1 MSIFIWPVIILIIIF
16 KFKETLTYFVFSF
29 KEFNFFGAKGE
40 LKNPMEL
47 INEKVEERVE
57 NKRLEE
63 KVEKIQ
69 DRDEKI
75 KTLWEILSKKD
86 RLIKTLSYNNELL
99 RKRLSFEEIK
109 KEEVKD
115 QIKALL
121 YQIAFSQKDQNN
133 EKDKR
138 EQNNQ

>member
-1 MSIFIWPVIILIIIF
+1 MIIIF

-57 NKRLEE
+57 NKKLEE

-75 KTLWEILSKKD
+75 KTL
-86 RLIKTLSYNNELL
+86 
-99 RKRLSFEEIK
+99 
-109 KEEVKD
+109 
-115 QIKALL
+115 
-121 YQIAFSQKDQNN
+121 
-133 EKDKR
+133 
-138 EQNNQ
+138 